1 MKTGIGLIY
10 QNEVKPDIFVVEM
23 SWAFFRRFFFASPQ
37 VKKEMVLPKV
47 APYAAGSVQEIT
59 WFSLDKQNISQ
70 IAKEK
75 GVISLRNK
83 LEDL

>member
-23 SWAFFRRFFFASPQ
+23 SWAVFRRFFFASPQ
-37 VKKEMVLPKV
+37 IKKEMIISKV
-47 APYAAGSVQEIT
+47 APFVKGTIQEVT
-59 WFSLDKQNISQ
+59 WVSLDRQTILQ